1 MLGSA
6 VGCRNHQG
14 CGFVERT
21 AVERAGKSMLLK
33 TNEVYDGK
41 KGTLRAGFSMV
52 FLSKFASL
60 NLPIIL
66 YLSPRFRAVQSS
78 GLSHLPQPSFVV
90 KHHFF
95 PEGRTQGIKGFTRRF
110 VQILIQ
116 QHEIVA
122 TEALEHLALGANC
135 CEDHRN

>member
-1 MLGSA
+1 
-6 VGCRNHQG
+6 
-14 CGFVERT
+14 
-21 AVERAGKSMLLK
+21 
-33 TNEVYDGK
+33 
-41 KGTLRAGFSMV
+41 MV
-52 FLSKFASL
+52 FHSKFASL

-78 GLSHLPQPSFVV
+78 GLFHLSQPSFVV

-95 PEGRTQGIKGFTRRF
+95 PEGRAQGIKGFTRRF